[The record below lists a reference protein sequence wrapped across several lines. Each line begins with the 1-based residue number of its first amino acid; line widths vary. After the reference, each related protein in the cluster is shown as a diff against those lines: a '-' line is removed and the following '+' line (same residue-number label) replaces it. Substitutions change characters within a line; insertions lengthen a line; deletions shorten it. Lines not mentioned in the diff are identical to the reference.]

1 MRYIGN
7 KINLL
12 EFIEKP
18 LKENGIKDGVVCD
31 IFSGTTNVAKHFK
44 KLGYEI
50 ISNDNMM
57 YSYVFQKAYIE
68 NNKTLKFLK
77 LEKIIPNPNIENVFA
92 YLNNLK
98 GKKGFIYKNFCKEG
112 SKNST
117 YERNY
122 FSDENAKKIDVMRE
136 TLEGWKDKKL
146 ITKNEFYIIL
156 SAILEGIPFISNISG
171 TYGAFLKIDDPRMSK
186 TFTIKVPELI
196 KSKKSHKCYNTDSNE
211 LIKKITCDVLYVDPP
226 YNHRQY
232 APNYHMWETVAVWD
246 KQLLDSMT
254 GLRPYND
261 QKSLYCMKGKCVK
274 AFEDLIENASCKHI
288 LFSYNSEGIMSDGQ
302 IKKILS
308 NKGKVKRYTKDYR
321 RFKSNSKSKSAK
333 KQIKE
338 FLYYVKTN

>member
-68 NNKTLKFLK
+68 NNKTPKFLK
-77 LEKIIPNPNIENVFA
+77 LEKIISNPNIENVFA

-156 SAILEGIPFISNISG
+156 SAILEEIPFISNISG

-338 FLYYVKTN
+338 FVYYLKVD

>member
-68 NNKTLKFLK
+68 NNKTPKFLK

-156 SAILEGIPFISNISG
+156 SAILEEIPFISNISG

-338 FLYYVKTN
+338 FVYYLKVD

>member
-31 IFSGTTNVAKHFK
+31 VFSGTANVAKHFK
-44 KLGYEI
+44 KLGYKI

-68 NNKTLKFLK
+68 NNKTPKFLK

-122 FSDENAKKIDVMRE
+122 FSKENSKKIDVMRE
-136 TLEGWKDKKL
+136 TLEGWEDKKL

-156 SAILEGIPFISNISG
+156 SAILEEIPFISNISG

-321 RFKSNSKSKSAK
+321 RFKSHSRAK
-333 KQIKE
+333 KPKKVIKE
-338 FLYYVKTN
+338 FVYYVKVN

>member
-1 MRYIGN
+1 
-7 KINLL
+7 
-12 EFIEKP
+12 
-18 LKENGIKDGVVCD
+18 
-31 IFSGTTNVAKHFK
+31 
-44 KLGYEI
+44 
-50 ISNDNMM
+50 
-57 YSYVFQKAYIE
+57 
-68 NNKTLKFLK
+68 
-77 LEKIIPNPNIENVFA
+77 
-92 YLNNLK
+92 
-98 GKKGFIYKNFCKEG
+98 
-112 SKNST
+112 
-117 YERNY
+117 
-122 FSDENAKKIDVMRE
+122 MRE

>member
-68 NNKTLKFLK
+68 NNKTPKFLK
-77 LEKIIPNPNIENVFA
+77 LEKIISNPNIENVFA

-321 RFKSNSKSKSAK
+321 RFKSNSKSKSPK

>member
-44 KLGYEI
+44 KQGYEI

-68 NNKTLKFLK
+68 NNKTPKFLK
-77 LEKIIPNPNIENVFA
+77 LEKIIPNPNIENIFA

-122 FSDENAKKIDVMRE
+122 FSEENAKKIDVMRE

-156 SAILEGIPFISNISG
+156 SAILEEIPFISNISG

-288 LFSYNSEGIMSDGQ
+288 LFSYNSEGIMSDEQ

-308 NKGKVKRYTKDYR
+308 NKGKVKRYTQGYR

-333 KQIKE
+333 KHIKE
-338 FLYYVKTN
+338 FLYFVKTN

>member
-44 KLGYEI
+44 KLGYEMI
-50 ISNDNMM
+50 TNDNMT

-68 NNKTLKFLK
+68 NNKTPKFLK
-77 LEKIIPNPNIENVFA
+77 LEKIIPSPNIENVFT

-338 FLYYVKTN
+338 FVYYLKVD

>member
-18 LKENGIKDGVVCD
+18 LKENKIKQGTFCD

-44 KLGYEI
+44 KLGFKI

-57 YSYVFQKAYIE
+57 YSHVFQKAYIE
-68 NNKTLKFLK
+68 NNKTPKFKK
-77 LEKIIPNPNIENVFA
+77 LDKIIPDSNAENVFA

-117 YERNY
+117 YTRNY
-122 FSDENAKKIDVMRE
+122 FSKQNAQRIDAMRE
-136 TLEGWKDKKL
+136 KLEIWKEKKL
-146 ITKNEFYIIL
+146 LTKNEYYIIL
-156 SAILEGIPFISNISG
+156 CAILEEIPFVSNISG

-186 TFTIKVPELI
+186 KFTIKIPEFI
-196 KSKKSHKCYNTDSNE
+196 QSKKIHKCYNTDSNQ
-211 LIKKITCDVLYVDPP
+211 LLRKIKCDVLYIDPP

-246 KQLLDSMT
+246 KKLLDSLT
-254 GLRPYND
+254 GLRPYEN
-261 QKSLYCMKGKCVK
+261 QKSLYCMKQKCLT
-274 AFEDLIENASCKHI
+274 AFEDLIENATCKHI
-288 LFSYNSEGIMSDGQ
+288 LFSYNSEGIMSDSQ
-302 IKKILS
+302 IKKVLS
-308 NKGKVKRYTKDYR
+308 KRGKVKRYTKNYR
-321 RFKSNSKSKSAK
+321 RFKSNSKAK
-333 KQIKE
+333 KPKKEIKE
-338 FLYYVKTN
+338 FVYYVKVD

>member
-68 NNKTLKFLK
+68 NNKTPKFLK
-77 LEKIIPNPNIENVFA
+77 LEKIISNPNIENVFA

-156 SAILEGIPFISNISG
+156 SAILEEIPFISNISG